1 MIKNMLVKFK
11 KQPEEELVVVDDREV
26 MVSVPEIKEYLVKEY
41 ERSNNLQL
49 RNEMLEQRIEKAEE
63 TRLKYEAT
71 LVTLDEY
78 SKRLDSAD
86 KQIASLRQQNAEA
99 RQETASVKSEL
110 NAYKI
115 KFNEAAIT
123 KQEVKDEVI
132 RQTKQVIIDEIRSIK
147 GNLSKQAVCDF
158 ISQIIVNIEE

>member
-78 SKRLDSAD
+78 SKRLESAD

-99 RQETASVKSEL
+99 KQETASVRSEL

-123 KQEVKDEVI
+123 RQEVKDEVI
-132 RQTKQVIIDEIRSIK
+132 RQTKQAIIDEIRSIK
-147 GNLSKQAVCDF
+147 GNLSKQVVCDF